1 MSTVTQ
7 EAAGEVAIFVPKPI
21 TFDIAEGQLTA
32 LVADTGKL
40 TIAGAGDRKG
50 FDAVH
55 EGRMILREKR
65 LGIDKRRKEL
75 KADALAYGKQVES
88 TAQALIGIIEPE
100 EARLQAEED
109 KYNAAKAEEKRL
121 KEEEAAKLTQARV
134 DALGAVGDTI
144 TFALA
149 GALEEEAY
157 QERLKEATAAHE
169 AKLAREAAEEA
180 ERQRLAAEAEK
191 ARQEEAARLEAQRV
205 EQEKLA
211 AELKAQQEKLAAQ
224 QREIE
229 ERNRAEYERLA
240 AEQQKLD
247 DAKAAEEKRIADA
260 AAEEERKAA
269 VEQAR
274 KEAVAA
280 EKLRAEKE
288 AAAKLEREKRAEA
301 KRLRAEAKRPDK
313 EKLIAFA
320 DLVDQMD
327 IPELTEAS
335 IDARQSVIEI
345 MESASER
352 IREIASDLDSEG
364 GE

>member
-1 MSTVTQ
+1 MSTVT
-7 EAAGEVAIFVPKPI
+7 ETMPVVFVPQPI
-21 TFDIAEGQLTA
+21 TFDVAEGQLKA
-32 LVADTGKL
+32 LVADMDKL

-157 QERLKEATAAHE
+157 QERLKEAMAAHE

-260 AAEEERKAA
+260 AAAKQR
-269 VEQAR
+269 
-274 KEAVAA
+274 EA
-280 EKLRAEKE
+280 ELE
-288 AAAKLEREKRAEA
+288 AAKKQAAADAKAKLEREAAAAKEKERKAEERRLA
-301 KRLRAEAKRPDK
+301 KEAKRPDK
-313 EKLIAFA
+313 EKLIACA
-320 DLVDQMD
+320 DLLDQFEV
-327 IPELTEAS
+327 PELSEDS

-345 MESASER
+345 IETAAEA
-352 IREIASDLDSEG
+352 IRAIAADLDSEG